1 MNWQTVTTQS
11 YFRTHGDDANFCDHS
26 VPLLVNCSGVLAYDA
41 PLRSDMP
48 EGRHDHYL
56 MVLLHGQMDA
66 WVDGSPRS
74 LRAGDAIFYIP
85 ERSYRYQRV
94 GEERMVYLWVHFTG
108 SDADNLLARRG
119 LKLGEVYSIGRAE
132 EIAEDVEAIHRL
144 FITRPPFYLEEAA
157 ARLDVLLTHIAR
169 AAAQPDAAPPHDRI
183 QASLEYLNRH
193 YAEPLRLETLA
204 GMEYLS
210 ASRYSALFRRATGRS
225 PQQYLIELRLRN
237 ARELLL
243 QTDLSVAEVARSV
256 GYEDALY
263 FSRLFRRHF
272 DAPPRSVRDARGQEA

>member
-11 YFRTHGDDANFCDHS
+11 YFRLAENASNLRDLS

-41 PLRSDMP
+41 PLRSDSP

-56 MVLLHGQMDA
+56 MILLHGQMDA
-66 WVDGSPRS
+66 WVDGAPRS

-85 ERSYRYQRV
+85 ERPYRYQRV

-108 SDADNLLARRG
+108 SDADDLLRRRG
-119 LKLGEVYSIGRAE
+119 LKLATVYSVGHAE
-132 EIAEDVEAIHRL
+132 EIAEDVETIHRL
-144 FITRPPFYLEEAA
+144 FITRPPFYLEETA
-157 ARLDVLLTHIAR
+157 ARLDILLTHIAR
-169 AAAQPDAAPPHDRI
+169 AAAQPEASPPHDRL
-183 QASLEYLNRH
+183 QASLRYLNRH

-204 GMEYLS
+204 SMEYLS
-210 ASRYSALFRRATGRS
+210 VSRYSALFRRTTGRS

-243 QTDLSVAEVARSV
+243 QTDLSVSEVARSV

-272 DAPPRSVRDARGQEA
+272 GAPPKSVRDAHRQEK